1 MNVSKSVALVER
13 LQGAQAAAD
22 PTASADF
29 ESLRVLRKKFSRGG
43 LPANRTPEDDARLVV
58 FYVLRALLDLL
69 AEFARRV
76 RRGERLRLVVTEQ
89 PSMPGRMVV
98 EVLMESVNQEKGRGL

>member
-1 MNVSKSVALVER
+1 MSKEGALVGR
-13 LQGAQAAAD
+13 MQGVQAAPD

-29 ESLRVLRKKFSRGG
+29 DSLRLLRKKFSRGG
-43 LPANRTPEDDARLVV
+43 LPADRTPEDDARITV

-76 RRGERLRLVVTEQ
+76 RRGERLRLLVNEQ
-89 PSMPGRMVV
+89 PSTPGKMVI
-98 EVLMESVNQEKGRGL
+98 EVLIEAVNQERGRGP